1 MLNLG
6 CRQYLRNP
14 FFPGFWGQKWGCGL
28 FILADYTRLYTV
40 NILFSRTKGQ
50 WPWDLV
56 CSIGD
61 VVSTRFAQMMNL
73 AWPTLWQGQIW
84 FLMHLYG
91 EILKCS
97 FFYNCLSWNH
107 NTFKKCLTLW
117 DNGLYKYQ
125 MSSWPVTFYPMPLI
139 WTAICHQN
147 GCNPHIWLNKIYFII
162 SCIWPWPILTLL
174 KRSGER
180 LRTFRSSSFEYLII
194 CFWLRNKKQIFNYVL
209 YLEAWLNM

>member
-1 MLNLG
+1 
-6 CRQYLRNP
+6 
-14 FFPGFWGQKWGCGL
+14 
-28 FILADYTRLYTV
+28 
-40 NILFSRTKGQ
+40 
-50 WPWDLV
+50 
-56 CSIGD
+56 
-61 VVSTRFAQMMNL
+61 MMNL

-97 FFYNCLSWNH
+97 FFYNCLSWIH

-139 WTAICHQN
+139 WTATCHQN

-180 LRTFRSSSFEYLII
+180 LRTFRSSSYLKPIIFWVYNSCYLVLFCQMMGKSMSLTMQELSKRSETLCQVWAITNRLYFEMHGPFID
-194 CFWLRNKKQIFNYVL
+194 
-209 YLEAWLNM
+209 